1 MLRERAIN
9 WHVFERR
16 GETLEIGS
24 LFEGRQS
31 EEREREE
38 ERYVCIKDTS
48 STPSCLARVISLLE
62 AKWGKLKAPYR
73 RPLPVLLACWLP
85 VSGCGT
91 TGLENRVDGARSFER
106 SFVYQSSDQSLLH
119 TIISR
124 HIFHLDYFHSWK
136 SYVSRRS
143 KREGERVIVQE
154 NDKFL
159 IFIIDEARFVKFIRV
174 GGKS

>member
-1 MLRERAIN
+1 MGKIESAVSKAAPSVARLLVACVRLRHNKTR
-9 WHVFERR
+9 
-16 GETLEIGS
+16 
-24 LFEGRQS
+24 
-31 EEREREE
+31 
-38 ERYVCIKDTS
+38 KS
-48 STPSCLARVISLLE
+48 SR
-62 AKWGKLKAPYR
+62 W
-73 RPLPVLLACWLP
+73 
-85 VSGCGT
+85 
-91 TGLENRVDGARSFER
+91 RSFER
-106 SFVYQSSDQSLLH
+106 SFVYQSLDQSLLH

-124 HIFHLDYFHSWK
+124 YIFHLDYFHSWK

>member
-9 WHVFERR
+9 WHVSKRR

-24 LFEGRQS
+24 LFEGRQRS
-31 EEREREE
+31 KREREREE

-48 STPSCLARVISLLE
+48 STLSCLARVISLLE

-91 TGLENRVDGARSFER
+91 TRLENRVDGAPLNAPLFTNPPINRYYTRLSR
-106 SFVYQSSDQSLLH
+106 DISSIS
-119 TIISR
+119 IISILENR
-124 HIFHLDYFHSWK
+124 TF
-136 SYVSRRS
+136 RGGA
-143 KREGERVIVQE
+143 REKEKE
-154 NDKFL
+154 
-159 IFIIDEARFVKFIRV
+159 
-174 GGKS
+174 